1 MARCL
6 YIFVVAIIATVIGL
20 AVLREMMTPRISHA
34 GNKRARSTADHS
46 DLDQVAG

>member
-6 YIFVVAIIATVIGL
+6 YIFVVAIIATIIGL
-20 AVLREMMTPRISHA
+20 AVLREMMTRRISHA
-34 GNKRARSTADHS
+34 GKKPAARMSDHG